1 MAWRFID
8 AVRLDSNAPG
18 LSFLKGTTYEHATDQ
33 RLSSRSYFDLSSS
46 YQYDK
51 YNVRVGVNNLMDKD
65 PPINGS
71 AACPSGVCN
80 GNTWPTVYDVT
91 GRYLYVMLTAEF

>member
-1 MAWRFID
+1 M
-8 AVRLDSNAPG
+8 RL
-18 LSFLKGTTYEHATDQ
+18 
-33 RLSSRSYFDLSSS
+33 
-46 YQYDK
+46 
-51 YNVRVGVNNLMDKD
+51 GVNNVMDKD

-91 GRYLYVMLTAEF
+91 GRYLYVMMTAEF